1 MKIKLFSLVLLTAIS
16 SFTVQAQ
23 SSKNTDTDKKH
34 SIRFTASDGL
44 TLGGASI
51 WGIGLSD
58 ALMGTQRSEQKATGV
73 FGLGYRYQIRRFRL
87 GLDVGVAQVSSDMT
101 LSGDKSRSIK
111 EKELNFLVLPTVE
124 YAYLKR
130 NLFELYGSA
139 SAGVNFAR
147 HSEKGYT
154 DLGKLN
160 AQPKAS
166 LSTEFAYQVNPIGIR
181 VGNQRIGGFVEAGL
195 GYRGFVTAGMTVG
208 F

>member
-1 MKIKLFSLVLLTAIS
+1 MNIKIFSLAVLTAIT
-16 SFTVQAQ
+16 SFTAQAQ
-23 SSKNTDTDKKH
+23 SSKDADTEKKH

-58 ALMGTQRSEQKATGV
+58 ALLGNKRSEQKATGV
-73 FGLGYRYQIRRFRL
+73 FGLGYRYRIKRFRV
-87 GLDVGVAQVSSDMT
+87 GLDAGVAQVSSVVT

-124 YAYLKR
+124 YVYLKR

-139 SAGVNFAR
+139 SAGFNFVR

-154 DLGKLN
+154 ELGKLN
-160 AQPKAS
+160 VQPKAS
-166 LSTEFAYQVNPIGIR
+166 LSTELAYQVNPIGVR

-195 GYRGFVTAGMTVG
+195 GYRGFVTAGLTLG
-208 F
+208 I